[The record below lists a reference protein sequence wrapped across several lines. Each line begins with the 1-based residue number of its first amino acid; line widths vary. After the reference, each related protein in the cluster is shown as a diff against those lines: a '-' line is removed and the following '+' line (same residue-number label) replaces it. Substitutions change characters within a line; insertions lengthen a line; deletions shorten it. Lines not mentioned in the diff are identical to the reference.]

1 MANTVIAVRS
11 SGSTGNT
18 PSLGVIANG
27 ELSLNYA
34 DGILYYK
41 SSSNTLGQIKTTQ
54 VSGLNQQ
61 VQFNDSGSFGGNS
74 SLTFDKSTGTLST
87 NLLRVTQ
94 SSGDEGGQIDLAL
107 AAAANTSLN
116 GTVAIDIYQNKL
128 RFFETGGTNRGAY
141 IDLTAASTGVGS
153 NLLSGGGGGSVTSVG
168 GQTGAISNTQLV
180 SFVTTPTLPTTGN
193 LIVYNGT
200 SFTSLANTGIAG
212 TYANAAYVP
221 VITTDAYGRVSGI
234 TNTAISIPTT
244 AVTGVFGFS
253 SGGTN
258 ATSYTTGALL
268 TSNGTAI
275 VSLANT
281 GTAGTYGNA
290 TYVPVITTDAYGRVT
305 SIVNT
310 AISASGSSGNT
321 FNIYNVNTQIF
332 QATANGAQ
340 TSFEL
345 GFTPFASNNVIVT
358 ANGVVQYDY
367 TVAGSTLTLN
377 FTPPNNTLIRAQAIG
392 ISSPNVLTP
401 VFTTGNLIT
410 SNGNTLISS
419 IVSES
424 SGNIG
429 IGISLPSVKLD
440 VAGSFKISGSINEV
454 MNTVTATV
462 GTTTLDLSTNSVYKI
477 VMAANTT
484 LAFSNP
490 PASGIE
496 RNFKLYANTNNGSN
510 TITWPAAVKWQYGA
524 APTQT
529 TTANKTDIY
538 AFSTNDGGTTYFGY
552 VSGLNF

>member
-54 VSGLNQQ
+54 VAGLNQQ

-94 SSGDEGGQIDLAL
+94 SSGNEGGQIDLAL
-107 AAAANTSLN
+107 AAAANTTLN

-153 NLLSGGGGGSVTSVG
+153 NLLSGGGSSSVTSVG

-200 SFTSLANTGIAG
+200 SFASLANTGIAG

-290 TYVPVITTDAYGRVT
+290 TYVPVITTDSYGRVT
-305 SIVNT
+305 SVVNT
-310 AISASGSSGNT
+310 AITGAGGNT
-321 FNIYNVNTQIF
+321 YNIYNVNTQIF

-340 TSFEL
+340 TSFAL
-345 GFTPFASNNVIVT
+345 GFTPYASNNSIVT
-358 ANGVVQYDY
+358 INGLVEYDW
-367 TVAGSTLTLN
+367 TITGSTLTFN
-377 FTPPNNTLIRAQAIG
+377 FTPANTSIIRVQSIGINSGNTLAS
-392 ISSPNVLTP
+392 ISANLITTGTISGDLT
-401 VFTTGNLIT
+401 VTGNLQ
-410 SNGNTLISS
+410 
-419 IVSES
+419 
-424 SGNIG
+424 
-429 IGISLPSVKLD
+429 
-440 VAGSFKISGSINEV
+440 GSILSANNGIIV
-454 MNTVTATV
+454 ASNTVSANYTIQSFTNGLSIGPLNINPSISVTV
-462 GTTTLDLSTNSVYKI
+462 
-477 VMAANTT
+477 
-484 LAFSNP
+484 
-490 PASGIE
+490 ASGQRWII
-496 RNFKLYANTNNGSN
+496 L
-510 TITWPAAVKWQYGA
+510 
-524 APTQT
+524 
-529 TTANKTDIY
+529 
-538 AFSTNDGGTTYFGY
+538 
-552 VSGLNF
+552 